1 MKENRKKFHNDI
13 ECVQNGFANGSAL
26 DRPLTDEEK
35 QKMIEEATEHFGNF
49 LTALKCDWQNDP
61 NSADTPSISPS
72 LFTGLKSISSSL
84 ITRLTNLDMS
94 LSVILLTIFIIHLF
108 LFWSKEN
115 WV

>member
-49 LTALKCDWQNDP
+49 LTALKCDLQNDP
-61 NSADTPSISPS
+61 NSADTPRRVAKAYVND
-72 LFTGLKSISSSL
+72 L
-84 ITRLTNLDMS
+84 
-94 LSVILLTIFIIHLF
+94 
-108 LFWSKEN
+108 
-115 WV
+115 